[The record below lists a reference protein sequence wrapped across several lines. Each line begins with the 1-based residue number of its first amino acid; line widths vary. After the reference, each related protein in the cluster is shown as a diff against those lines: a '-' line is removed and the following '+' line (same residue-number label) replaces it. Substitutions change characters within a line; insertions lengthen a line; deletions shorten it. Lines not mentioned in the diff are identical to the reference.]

1 MYTLIFYMNKVLNL
15 PIPYMNN
22 ACFNQ
27 GFVKTLYA
35 AMLHYNWKDF

>member
-1 MYTLIFYMNKVLNL
+1 MYTLIFYINKILILPVL
-15 PIPYMNN
+15 YTNN
-22 ACFNQ
+22 AYFNQ

>member
-1 MYTLIFYMNKVLNL
+1 MYTLILYMNKVLIL

-22 ACFNQ
+22 ACFNRS
-27 GFVKTLYA
+27 FVKTSYA